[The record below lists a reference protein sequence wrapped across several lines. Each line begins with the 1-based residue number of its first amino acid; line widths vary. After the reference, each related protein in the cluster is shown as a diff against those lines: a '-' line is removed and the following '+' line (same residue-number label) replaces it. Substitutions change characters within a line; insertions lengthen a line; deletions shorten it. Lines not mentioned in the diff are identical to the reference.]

1 MAAIAI
7 LDDYQNVA
15 LRMADWS
22 RLQKDNRIVVFN
34 ERLPDVDA
42 AARALAEF
50 DVIGIM
56 RERTPFSRALF
67 EKLPKLRL
75 LVTTGKRNASIDM
88 EAAKAHNVTVCSTGG
103 AGRATAELAFA
114 LMLGLARHLREEFN
128 AMRPGGG
135 WQTTLGFDLEG
146 KTLGILGL
154 GNLGAKVGKIGA
166 AFGMKIIAWSEN
178 LTDERARE
186 RGAERVDKD
195 ELFKRS
201 DIVTIHS
208 VLSPRTRG
216 LVGAREFALMKPTAL
231 LINTSRGPI
240 VDEAALLAAL
250 QAEAHRRLR
259 RRHVRRGAPASRPPA
274 ALRAPRAAH
283 AAPGLRDRGN
293 LPRLLR
299 RHGAGHRSLARR
311 QADQC
316 AELTLLPDLHGQA
329 ALDRPSKA
337 LCAFPWNRPWAWAFC
352 FRQRQRLR
360 RVAENVQERCHGQR
374 H

>member
-22 RLQKDNRIVVFN
+22 RLQKDNRIVVFT

-56 RERTPFSRALF
+56 RERTPFSPALF

-75 LVTTGKRNASIDM
+75 LVTTGKRNASVDM
-88 EAAKAHNVTVCSTGG
+88 EAAKARNVTVCSTGG

-114 LMLGLARHLREEFN
+114 LMLGLARHLREEFH

-154 GNLGAKVGKIGA
+154 GNLGAKVGKIGT

-201 DIVTIHS
+201 DILTIHS
-208 VLSPRTRG
+208 VLSPRSRG

-250 QAEAHRRLR
+250 KEKRIAGF
-259 RRHVRRGAPASRPPA
+259 GADTFDVEPLPSDHP
-274 ALRAPRAAH
+274 LRAEPRALLTPH
-283 AAPGLRDRGN
+283 LGYVTEETYRDFYSGMVQAIEAW
-293 LPRLLR
+293 L
-299 RHGAGHRSLARR
+299 AGK
-311 QADQC
+311 
-316 AELTLLPDLHGQA
+316 PI
-329 ALDRPSKA
+329 
-337 LCAFPWNRPWAWAFC
+337 
-352 FRQRQRLR
+352 
-360 RVAENVQERCHGQR
+360 NVLS
-374 H
+374 

>member
-22 RLQKDNRIVVFN
+22 RLQKDNRVVVFT

-56 RERTPFSRALF
+56 RERTPFSRALL
-67 EKLPKLRL
+67 EKLPKLRM

-88 EAAKAHNVTVCSTGG
+88 EAAKASNVTVCSTGG

-154 GNLGAKVGKIGA
+154 GNLGAKVGKIGT

-186 RGAERVDKD
+186 RGAERVSKD
-195 ELFKRS
+195 DLFNRS
-201 DIVTIHS
+201 DIVSIHS
-208 VLSPRTRG
+208 VLSPRSRG

-250 QAEAHRRLR
+250 REKNIAGYGADTFDVEPLPADHPLR
-259 RRHVRRGAPASRPPA
+259 SE
-274 ALRAPRAAH
+274 PRALLTPH
-283 AAPGLRDRGN
+283 LGYVTEETYRDFYSGMVQVIDGW
-293 LPRLLR
+293 L
-299 RHGAGHRSLARR
+299 AGK
-311 QADQC
+311 
-316 AELTLLPDLHGQA
+316 PI
-329 ALDRPSKA
+329 
-337 LCAFPWNRPWAWAFC
+337 
-352 FRQRQRLR
+352 
-360 RVAENVQERCHGQR
+360 NVLS
-374 H
+374 